1 MTTTAPLSSGQIEQF
16 QRDGFI
22 VLESLFDAGE
32 VEALRSEARR
42 ILEHVVNVSIA
53 LQANHPRGD
62 FRVNVDGS
70 IRMRKVQPVNDMS
83 PVIAAVSSDPR
94 LVDPMRELMDDEPV
108 LMEEK
113 LNYKQVLPCEPG
125 HLDFQPPHELKD
137 EFRLHHDWG
146 YYVQQGY
153 PPNTLSSAVAL
164 DDCLG
169 RGPLRV
175 IPGSHLIDARL
186 IDPDPAS
193 GQGLVYESDFA
204 DVSRVAV
211 EMPAG
216 SAIIFHSK
224 LLHDSE
230 PNESGSPRRLMIYS
244 HYPKSH
250 DGGADAD
257 ADRRNRWL
265 RDLAA
270 ESDARYAALVSSGEY
285 DPAFTAPPA

>member
-1 MTTTAPLSSGQIEQF
+1 MTTTAPLSSGQVEQF

-22 VLESLFDAGE
+22 ILESVFDMDE
-32 VEALRSEARR
+32 VEALRSEARG
-42 ILEHVVNVSIA
+42 ILEHVVNASIA
-53 LQANHPRGD
+53 LRANHPRAD
-62 FRVNVDGS
+62 FRVNADGS

-83 PVIAAVSSDPR
+83 PVIASVSSDPR
-94 LVDPMRELMDDEPV
+94 IIDPMRELMDDEPV

-113 LNYKQVLPCEPG
+113 LNYKQVVPCPRSS
-125 HLDFQPPHELKD
+125 LDFLPVHELKD

-153 PPNTLSSAVAL
+153 PSNTLSSAVAL

-193 GQGLVYESDFA
+193 GQGLVYEEDFA
-204 DVSRVAV
+204 DVPRVAV

-230 PNESGSPRRLMIYS
+230 PNDSGSPRRLMIYS

-250 DGGADAD
+250 DGGEDAD

-265 RDLAA
+265 RDLSA
-270 ESDARYAALVSSGEY
+270 ESDARYAELVSSGEY
-285 DPAFTAPPA
+285 TPVFTAPPA